1 MNKKWL
7 IVGGV
12 IGLAGVLL
20 VGPGCSVF
28 GVRKTPEPDY
38 QVTQEIEG
46 EPIEIRVYK
55 PMILATTIV
64 ETTDYKEGSRV
75 GFRRLADYIF
85 GENRSNEKIGMTA
98 PVYQTSGEDD
108 ADGEKIGMTAP
119 VYQEEGKDGV
129 WKMAFVMPERYTLET
144 LPKPLDP
151 AIKLTTQPAKTF
163 AVLRFRGRYNERNIE
178 RHRRQLESWLD
189 ASGEWEATSKTRAA
203 GYDPPFTLP
212 MFRRNEI
219 LVEVEPKR

>member
-1 MNKKWL
+1 
-7 IVGGV
+7 
-12 IGLAGVLL
+12 
-20 VGPGCSVF
+20 
-28 GVRKTPEPDY
+28 
-38 QVTQEIEG
+38 VTQEIEG

-55 PMILATTIV
+55 PMILATTTV

-98 PVYQTSGEDD
+98 PVYQSSGEDD

-219 LVEVEPKR
+219 LVEVESRR

>member
-1 MNKKWL
+1 MNKRWL

-12 IGLAGVLL
+12 IGLAGILL

-28 GVRKTPEPDY
+28 GIRNTPEPDY
-38 QVTQEIEG
+38 QVAQTIEG
-46 EPIEIRVYK
+46 EPIEIRVYR
-55 PMILATTIV
+55 PMILATTTV

-85 GENRSNEKIGMTA
+85 GENTKSENIGMTA
-98 PVYQTSGEDD
+98 PVYQTSGED
-108 ADGEKIGMTAP
+108 AEDGENIGMTAP
-119 VYQEEGKDGV
+119 VYQEEEQDGV

-144 LPKPLDP
+144 LPKPVDP
-151 AIKLTTQPAKTF
+151 KIQLVTQPAKTF

-178 RHRRQLESWLD
+178 RHRAQMESWL
-189 ASGEWEATSKTRAA
+189 ANNNAWKATSKTRAA

-219 LVEVEPKR
+219 LVEVEERR